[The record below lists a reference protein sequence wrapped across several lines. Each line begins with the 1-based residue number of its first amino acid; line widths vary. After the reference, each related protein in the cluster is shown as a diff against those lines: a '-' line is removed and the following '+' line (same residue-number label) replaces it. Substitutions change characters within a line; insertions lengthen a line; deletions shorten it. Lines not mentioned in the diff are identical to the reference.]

1 MKKSNCSNKDN
12 NIPENNTNSCKN
24 KKDDT
29 NDEFG
34 NGVMKNFGIIL
45 ENKSNESKVHKI
57 IKDSFTI
64 ITSLST
70 VIISIVALRISYTSS
85 NIANT
90 ISKESS
96 CRVAIQSENGNRE
109 KLFEKLDDYVASIG
123 AMYQQDFDYKN
134 NRGNELSEDEKKK
147 LIYIYNDLSFIDD
160 SEFGKALK
168 SRMESI
174 LREILPN
181 LIVGNSQ
188 GENLSQN
195 KKEDSASKT
204 NEIDTSNTPTPDTGS
219 SNLDKLMTAYKTFR
233 NNFDNYQL
241 AECIKHF
248 AEN

>member
-1 MKKSNCSNKDN
+1 MNKSNCNNKDN
-12 NIPENNTNSCKN
+12 NIPKNNTNSCNN
-24 KKDDT
+24 KKDDA
-29 NDEFG
+29 NDEFE
-34 NGVMKNFGIIL
+34 NGVTKNFGIIL
-45 ENKSNESKVHKI
+45 EIKSNESKVYKI
-57 IKDSFTI
+57 IKDFFAI

-70 VIISIVALRISYTSS
+70 VIISIVALCISYTSS

-96 CRVAIQSENGNRE
+96 CRVAIQSANGNRE

-123 AMYQQDFDYKN
+123 AMYQQDIDYKN
-134 NRGNELSEDEKKK
+134 NQGNELSEDEKKK

-160 SEFGKALK
+160 SESGEALK

-188 GENLSQN
+188 DENLSQN
-195 KKEDSASKT
+195 KKEDSASKE
-204 NEIDTSNTPTPDTGS
+204 NETDTLKTPTPNTGS
-219 SNLDKLMTAYKTFR
+219 SNLDKLMTAYKAFR
-233 NNFDNYQL
+233 NNYDNHQL
-241 AECIKHF
+241 EECIEHF